1 MQKFFLP
8 FFLLAFPAAALSA
21 KEDSTITKV
30 VKLLQEMLDKSKEDG
45 TDDRTV
51 YAKFKCYCDTT
62 TAKKTKAIEETT
74 AAIEAAEAQLEDL
87 RAKNTKLS
95 QEVAK
100 LESDMAENK
109 AAREE
114 ATALRDKEK
123 ADFEKT
129 EADLVTGIDQLERA
143 YNLLAAVGADQTIS
157 GDTDSAQLMA
167 GAASERAGFDD
178 SQIDFLTK
186 KSKVS
191 KVQKRGI
198 EALDEDMKAALRA
211 ASVFLTGK
219 QRATLHSFL
228 QAPFTGNYNS
238 QSGEIV
244 GVIKNMQ
251 DTFKAN
257 LESARTTEAKKQKE
271 YDEMMEIKTAEY
283 DEMEELFEAKK
294 QEIGDNAAQI
304 STISSEVETME
315 AELAADQEFLAALT
329 TRCSSKKAEFE
340 KRNMLRAGEEAAI
353 AEAISILNS
362 DAAFESFGKVDAT
375 STGATGFVQG
385 ASFIQM
391 SETPELR
398 GKVSKEL
405 ILASRKVHS
414 VRVARIAMMIS
425 DGNPF
430 KKVLEM
436 INKTVGIIEAEE
448 ADDVLKKDTCIEEQE
463 ANEKAKSDKEKDIS
477 TLEANINDL
486 EVAITGTKESIAL
499 ATDDLAM
506 NRDSQASTTK
516 TRKDSH
522 AVFTET
528 LSNCEDAEKILAKA
542 IEVLKSYYEFL
553 HSHNAEKT
561 YEEKAGKDSGGG
573 NMERL
578 EGLSVT
584 ELEEACSEKP
594 ECMGFNSA
602 GWLKSSL
609 APSEEWYDW
618 DGGSLFVKML
628 NGVPAT
634 EAATKLLQMNNKQPL
649 EGEPDGEF
657 SSGQGES
664 GNKAI
669 DMLVFIAGETKAEK
683 EQSIAD
689 EQSTQM
695 AFESEMQALTG
706 AETTLLENIDTYKLD
721 LATQE
726 KQLEETIEDLTTTK
740 DEHAAIVK
748 YLAEIEPGCEF
759 IKANYE
765 TRKQNREAEISAL
778 NEASELLKG
787 TPAYQQAEA
796 KAARA
801 AQGDCGPTCAELGD
815 DHAKCQACLEGVT
828 VFGYCSGEGNG
839 GAPGCAEA
847 TATGSAAALE

>member
-1 MQKFFLP
+1 MMQKFIFLP
-8 FFLLAFPAAALSA
+8 FFLLAVPAAALSSQ
-21 KEDSTITKV
+21 EDSTITKV

-62 TAKKTKAIEETT
+62 TEKKTKAIAETS

-87 RAKNTKLS
+87 RAQNTKLS

-114 ATALRDKEK
+114 ATALREKEK
-123 ADFEKT
+123 ADFEKE
-129 EADLVTGIDQLERA
+129 EADLVTGIDQLDRA
-143 YNLLAAVGADQTIS
+143 YNLLAAIGGDQTIS

-167 GAASERAGFDD
+167 GGASERAGFKGV
-178 SQIDFLTK
+178 DFLTK
-186 KSKVS
+186 KSN
-191 KVQKRGI
+191 VQKRNLG
-198 EALDEDMKAALRA
+198 ALDEDMKAALRA
-211 ASVFLTGK
+211 ASVFLSGE
-219 QRATLHSFL
+219 QRSKLHSFL

-244 GVIKNMQ
+244 GVIKNMK
-251 DTFKAN
+251 DTFEAN
-257 LESARTTEAKKQKE
+257 LESTRQNEEKKQKE

-294 QEIGDNAAQI
+294 KEIGDNAAQI

-315 AELAADQEFLAALT
+315 AELASDQEFLAALT
-329 TRCSSKKAEFE
+329 ERCSMKKKEFE

-362 DAAFESFGKVDAT
+362 DAAFDSFGKVDAT
-375 STGATGFVQG
+375 STGATGF
-385 ASFIQM
+385 IQL
-391 SETPELR
+391 SESEPQLR
-398 GKVSKEL
+398 SKAAQEL

-414 VRVARIAMMIS
+414 VRVARIAMAIS

-436 INKTVGIIEAEE
+436 INKTIGIIEAEE
-448 ADDVLKKDTCIEEQE
+448 ADDVEKKETCIEEQTT
-463 ANEKAKSDKEKDIS
+463 NEKNRDDKEKDIQ
-477 TLEANINDL
+477 TLESNIDAL
-486 EVAITGTKESIAL
+486 KVAIEGTEESISL
-499 ATDDLAM
+499 ATEDLAL
-506 NRDSQASTTK
+506 NRDSQKSTTA
-516 TRKDSH
+516 TRTSAH

-528 LSNCEDAEKILAKA
+528 LNNCMDAEKILAKA
-542 IEVLKSYYEFL
+542 VEVLTKYYEFL
-553 HSHNAEKT
+553 HSHNAEKS
-561 YEEKAGKDSGGG
+561 YDMKKGKDSGGG
-573 NMERL
+573 NLERL
-578 EGLSVT
+578 TGLSVE
-584 ELEEACSEKP
+584 ELETACSEKAD
-594 ECMGFNSA
+594 CVGFNSA

-609 APSEEWYDW
+609 ADPSEWYDW
-618 DGGSLFVKML
+618 DGGDLYVKML
-628 NGVPAT
+628 NGVPAYEKPT
-634 EAATKLLQMNNKQPL
+634 QLLQTKQPL
-649 EGEPDGEF
+649 EGEPDSEF

-683 EQSIAD
+683 EQAISD
-689 EQSTQM
+689 EQASQM
-695 AFESEMQALTG
+695 AFETEMQALT
-706 AETTLLENIDTYKLD
+706 ASETTLLENIDTYKLD

-726 KQLEETIEDLTTTK
+726 KQLEETKEDMNTTVA
-740 DEHAAIVK
+740 EHAAIVK

-759 IKANYE
+759 IKANYD

-778 NEASELLKG
+778 NEASKLLMG
-787 TPAYQQAEA
+787 TPAYQAAEA

-828 VFGYCSGEGNG
+828 VFGYCSQNEA
-839 GAPGCAEA
+839 APGCAEA